1 MTRRVAVTVDSELCV
16 SSQNCLYAA
25 PQTFELGDDGASVL
39 PDPHDDVDAIIDAGR
54 SCPQGAI
61 AVRDADTGDDLLEVP
76 PDAAPKVSWRVPGSQ
91 RD

>member
-1 MTRRVAVTVDSELCV
+1 MTRRLTVRVDSELCV

-39 PDPHDDVDAIIDAGR
+39 PGPHDDVDAIIDAGR

-61 AVRDADTGDDLLEVP
+61 AVHDADTGENLLDVVSESSSNVTWRLP
-76 PDAAPKVSWRVPGSQ
+76 GGDA
-91 RD
+91 